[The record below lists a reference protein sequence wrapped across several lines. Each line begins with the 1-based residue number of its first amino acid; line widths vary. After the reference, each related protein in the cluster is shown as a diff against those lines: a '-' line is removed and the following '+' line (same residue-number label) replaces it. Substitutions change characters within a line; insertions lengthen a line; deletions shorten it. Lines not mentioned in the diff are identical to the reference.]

1 LKEHY
6 FADHVARW
14 GNIGE
19 LISVAKKQP
28 TIAEEEDFQIDGVTN
43 VNEEN
48 IITTL
53 GIKREP
59 DDIEEINMADIT
71 VIE

>member
-1 LKEHY
+1 
-6 FADHVARW
+6 VARW